1 MTSTFKTMSRA
12 TAAAALLCVAG
23 AANAQYSNSIELS
36 KPSWGTEQI
45 DPKFYI
51 QRGWLKATQILPSC
65 TFSHPKVLANST
77 ATPPSIAAALINIDP
92 KEARKLP
99 AGKNNITINCG
110 GDTATFVIDN
120 TYPALTRP
128 VVQFDDGDPQAVTLT
143 VIRPPAQVAA
153 NKPVT
158 YWIAANVPGHV
169 LGLPQDA
176 LFLLVT
182 QPNGSSEWRMLD
194 SDDLHSF
201 AFAKNQR
208 GDEPAHTLP
217 VDLVFAKQDLA
228 AIGAQL
234 LFAYQVG
241 DGDLTVLDTMW
252 NPATPT
258 APKGKY
264 DMPER
269 LYTFETLN
277 RVRAITGVGYLL
289 QHEALDKAA
298 QAHANYVKIN
308 KNPAHNEDPAKPG
321 FSGVWPRDRAQAFG
335 YPGGNGVGETLVGS
349 SSYVNHLW
357 SLLGAPLH
365 AVVILN
371 AYREVGVGA
380 FPQYY
385 TVLNHGAA
393 LPAQTLAADTVAVF
407 PCNNIQVN
415 VQSQGY
421 EIPLPAV
428 LNGKQDFGYSSV
440 ALARWGN
447 TLTVDSWVLRDAAGQ
462 VVPTVVTQ
470 ETGVETAALIPWN
483 ALPRTE
489 NYYTSVLKG
498 KNNGVPFEKTCTFRT
513 VAGRTIPVN

>member
-1 MTSTFKTMSRA
+1 MTSTLKTISRA
-12 TAAAALLCVAG
+12 TAAAALLCIAG
-23 AANAQYSNSIELS
+23 TASAQYNNSIELS
-36 KPSWGTEQI
+36 KPSWSTEQD
-45 DPKFYI
+45 DPYFFI
-51 QRGWLKATQILPSC
+51 QPGWQTLDHEVPPC
-65 TFSHPKVLANST
+65 TFSHPKVLTNST
-77 ATPPSIAAALINIDP
+77 VTPPSIAAALVTINP

-99 AGKNNITINCG
+99 AGKNNVTVTCG
-110 GDTATFVIDN
+110 SHSATFVVDN

-128 VVQFDDGDPQAVTLT
+128 VVQFDDGDPQAMTLT

-182 QPNGSSEWRMLD
+182 HPNGSAEWKMLD

-217 VDLVFAKQDLA
+217 VDLLFAKQDLA
-228 AIGAQL
+228 ALGALL

-241 DGDLTVLDTMW
+241 DGDLTVLDTLW

-277 RVRAITGVGYLL
+277 RVRAITGVGY
-289 QHEALDKAA
+289 QQQNEALDKAA
-298 QAHANYVKIN
+298 QAHANYVKVN
-308 KNPAHNEDPAKPG
+308 REPSHAENPAKPG

-335 YPGGNGVGETLVGS
+335 YPSGSGVGETLNGS
-349 SSYVNHLW
+349 ASYINNLW
-357 SLLGAPLH
+357 GLLGVPLH
-365 AVVILN
+365 SIVILN
-371 AYREVGVGA
+371 AYREVGVGIY
-380 FPQYY
+380 PQYY

-393 LPAQTLAADTVAVF
+393 LPAQILAADTVAVF

-415 VQSQGY
+415 VQGQGY
-421 EIPLPAV
+421 EIPLPTV
-428 LNGKQDFGYSSV
+428 LNGKPDFGYTTV
-440 ALARWGN
+440 ALARWGH

-462 VVPTVVTQ
+462 VVPTVITQ
-470 ETGVETAALIPWN
+470 ETGKETAALIPWN

-489 NYYTSVLKG
+489 THYTSVLKG
-498 KNNGVPFEKTCTFRT
+498 KNNGVPFEKTCKFRT
-513 VAGRTIPVN
+513 VAGRTIPMN